1 MYRKINSENIR
12 EMKGKEFREYMGT
25 ISSTLKDAPPTTLE
39 LHLGFLQKK
48 GSGFFKTWTRSYAIL
63 TKDK

>member
-1 MYRKINSENIR
+1 
-12 EMKGKEFREYMGT
+12 MKGKEFREYMGT